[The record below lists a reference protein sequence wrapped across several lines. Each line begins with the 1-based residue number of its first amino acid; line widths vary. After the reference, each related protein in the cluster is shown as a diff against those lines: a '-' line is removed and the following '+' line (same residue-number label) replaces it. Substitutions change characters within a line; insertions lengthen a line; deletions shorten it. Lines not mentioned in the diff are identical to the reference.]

1 MTNPII
7 TNPNL
12 VDVSGDNESCVV
24 MMNKIDYYNKLQEM
38 VDAGIRNEIYKVTE
52 DFRQLKSI

>member
-1 MTNPII
+1 MKRII

-24 MMNKIDYYNKLQEM
+24 MMNNIDYYNKLQEM
-38 VDAGIRNEIYKVTE
+38 VNTPVYEMRFIK
-52 DFRQLKSI
+52 

>member
-38 VDAGIRNEIYKVTE
+38 VNAGIRNEIYKVTE
-52 DFRQLKSI
+52 DFR